1 MRKKQDEIQTRISSS
16 DTSIRDNKDSWLKLA
31 AQIEELQRPY
41 DLTCYGN
48 TDYICTESRY
58 IKRYSMETTSVNKF
72 RKNLKTLV
80 EQVVNRHEPLKVT
93 RRAGEDFIVV
103 SADDWERE
111 QESLYVLQNSDLMQQ
126 IAHSLK
132 THTNGT
138 GHQPTGDELNEIT
151 GI

>member
-1 MRKKQDEIQTRISSS
+1 
-16 DTSIRDNKDSWLKLA
+16 
-31 AQIEELQRPY
+31 
-41 DLTCYGN
+41 
-48 TDYICTESRY
+48 
-58 IKRYSMETTSVNKF
+58 METTSVNKF
-72 RKNLKTLV
+72 RENLKTLV

-138 GHQPTGDELNEIT
+138 GYQPTDDELNEIA

>member
-1 MRKKQDEIQTRISSS
+1 
-16 DTSIRDNKDSWLKLA
+16 
-31 AQIEELQRPY
+31 
-41 DLTCYGN
+41 
-48 TDYICTESRY
+48 
-58 IKRYSMETTSVNKF
+58 METTSVNKF
-72 RKNLKTLV
+72 RENLKTLV

-138 GHQPTGDELNEIT
+138 GYQPTDDELNEIT